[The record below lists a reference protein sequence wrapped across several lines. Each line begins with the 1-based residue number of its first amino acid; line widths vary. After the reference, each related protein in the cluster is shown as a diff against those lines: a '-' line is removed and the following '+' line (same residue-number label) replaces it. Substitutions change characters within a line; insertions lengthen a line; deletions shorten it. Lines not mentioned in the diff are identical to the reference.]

1 MKSGSGTPS
10 SASSSTSP
18 AATDGSAPMLK
29 VVEQTFRTDTG
40 RQRDANEDSY
50 FAESPVF
57 AVADGMGGAQAGEVA
72 SRLAAES
79 FDTIQRGTESPEAY
93 LRAIAKTANARIH
106 RLSEA
111 DSSRSGMGTTFTAA
125 LLEGDEVGFA
135 HVGDSRAYLFRD
147 GELKLLTSD
156 HSLVEELRRQGRLTD
171 EQAEDHPQRSIIT
184 RALGPERDV
193 EVDTMTYR
201 ARPGD
206 VYLLCSDGLTTMVK
220 EDRIAEILT
229 KARTLD
235 DAAGTL
241 IADANEAGG
250 RDNITVVAFRVDDA
264 EAPVEAEDQLTLVGP
279 AAEEAGLTAAGV
291 EAAAESKEAERT
303 REPATA
309 RRRAAV
315 APRPRRWPRRAAKV
329 LVAVVIV
336 AALAALAVWGAR
348 QVYFLGSDSGGRLA
362 LYRGVPYNLPLGVN
376 LYSEGYASPV
386 QVTSIPSSRR
396 DSAIDHTLRFHD
408 DAASLLQDLQTAA
421 ERRTGRQRAAANE
434 GQGGGNQPTGAG
446 NGSKSGG
453 NGAAAGGGGGS
464 SGGGSAGGGGGGARN
479 GGGGNG

>member
-1 MKSGSGTPS
+1 
-10 SASSSTSP
+10 
-18 AATDGSAPMLK
+18 MLK

-79 FDTIQRGTESPEAY
+79 FDTVQRGTESPEAY
-93 LRAIAKTANARIH
+93 LKAIAKTANARIH
-106 RLSEA
+106 RVSQS
-111 DSSRSGMGTTFTAA
+111 DKSRSGMGTTLTAA
-125 LLEGDEVGFA
+125 LLEGDEVGLA
-135 HVGDSRAYLFRD
+135 HVGDSRAYLLRD

-220 EDRIAEILT
+220 EDRIAEILHEY
-229 KARTLD
+229 RTLD
-235 DAAGTL
+235 EAADRL
-241 IADANEAGG
+241 IAEANEAGG

-264 EAPVEAEDQLTLVGP
+264 EAPVKPDDQRTLVGP

-291 EAAAESKEAERT
+291 EAAAAQERAQRV

-309 RRRAAV
+309 RRGAAA
-315 APRPRRWPRRAAKV
+315 APKRRNWPRRTAKV
-329 LVAVVIV
+329 LALVVV
-336 AALAALAVWGAR
+336 TVGLAALAVWGVR
-348 QVYFLGSDSGGRLA
+348 QIYFLGTDSGGRLA
-362 LYRGVPYNLPLGVN
+362 LYRGLPYTLPLGIN
-376 LYSEGYASPV
+376 LYSEVYASPV
-386 QVTSIPSSRR
+386 QVSSVPPNRR
-396 DSAIDHTLRFHD
+396 DSATDHTLRFHD
-408 DAASLLQDLQTAA
+408 DAASLLQDLQAAA
-421 ERRTGRQRAAANE
+421 ERRTGRQQAAANKTQN
-434 GQGGGNQPTGAG
+434 GGGKKPAGGNQ
-446 NGSKSGG
+446 GSKARGGHSG
-453 NGAAAGGGGGS
+453 
-464 SGGGSAGGGGGGARN
+464 AGGGGGGGSGGAGA
-479 GGGGNG
+479 GGGGSKNKGGSG